1 MSRPK
6 IRCLFGPRAK
16 QKQAVRPNGEA
27 IDHNPSSSELDT
39 HLEPPAA
46 PFVLPPL
53 SPARHFNVDRVTF
66 THPQLT
72 IRTPFD
78 RYRAS
83 CAPAPRPDPFLIAQ
97 RRSGV
102 FAEVLKNLVTQ
113 EIDDLLEEIKTS
125 RRHELLEQLPFER
138 RLSKEDCLQM
148 FRNNELPVT
157 GSLAGVF
164 LWATRLEDDDEPN
177 ARE

>member
-1 MSRPK
+1 M
-6 IRCLFGPRAK
+6 
-16 QKQAVRPNGEA
+16 
-27 IDHNPSSSELDT
+27 IDHDPPAFSSSELDT
-39 HLEPPAA
+39 HLEPPGA

-53 SPARHFNVDRVTF
+53 PPARHFNVDRVTF

-72 IRTPFD
+72 TRTPFD

-97 RRSGV
+97 RHGGV
-102 FAEVLKNLVTQ
+102 SAEVLEALVTQ
-113 EIDDLLEEIKTS
+113 EIDIDDLLVEIETT
-125 RRHELLEQLPFER
+125 RRQELLERLPFER

-157 GSLAGVF
+157 GALAGVF
-164 LWATRLEDDDEPN
+164 LWATSPEDDDQPN